1 MSPKLSAAFALLPEY
16 LGWHVLLS
24 FSALALGVA
33 ISLPLA
39 VAASRSARLRWPVL
53 AGASLIQTIP
63 SLALLA
69 LFYPL
74 LLALSTLS
82 RASLG
87 HGFSALGFLP
97 SLLALTLYSMLPIL
111 RNGAAGIL
119 GVDAAIR
126 EAADGVGMTP
136 RQRLFQVE
144 LPLAA
149 PVIMAGVRTAAVWTI
164 GAATLSTPVGQTS
177 LGNYIFAGLQT
188 ENWVFVLFGCA
199 ASAVLALAAD
209 QLLGL
214 IEAGTARR
222 SLRLVL
228 IGAAGLLIGV
238 AAAVAPLAGLGKAG
252 SYVVGAKNFSEQYI
266 LAELMARRLEK
277 AGAQVS
283 RKEDLGSAVAYRALA
298 AGEIDAYVDY
308 SGTLWTNVLGRKDN
322 PGRAEVLKQLT
333 AELKRRDGVLVLG
346 SLGFENAYALTMRPD
361 RARALGIASIADLA
375 RAAPKLTLGSD
386 LEFLSRPEWKA
397 VESAY
402 GLSFRAKRSYQP
414 TFMYRA
420 LMGGE
425 ADVISA
431 FSSDGRI
438 AADHLVILSDPK
450 GAIPPYDAVVLV
462 SPKRASDGRLLAAL
476 RPLIGKISVGAMQ
489 AANYSVDRDQGKAS
503 PAEAAE
509 GLERLLALS
518 GPFRRPITG
527 ERGLRALNAPGH

>member
-1 MSPKLSAAFALLPEY
+1 MNARLASAFALLPEY

-24 FSALALGVA
+24 FSALILGVA

-53 AGASLIQTIP
+53 ASASLIQTIP

-74 LLALSTLS
+74 LLALSALS
-82 RASLG
+82 QASLG
-87 HGFSALGFLP
+87 KGFSALGFLP

-119 GVDAAIR
+119 GVDAAIK
-126 EAADGVGMTP
+126 EAADGVGMTS

-199 ASAVLALAAD
+199 ASAGLALIAD

-214 IEAGTARR
+214 IEAGTRRR
-222 SLRLVL
+222 SLRLVAL
-228 IGAAGLLIGV
+228 GGLGLLIGV
-238 AAAVAPLAGLGKAG
+238 SLAVAPLLGAGKAG

-266 LAELMARRLEK
+266 LAELIAGRLEK
-277 AGAQVS
+277 ASAQVS

-298 AGEIDAYVDY
+298 AGELDVYVDY
-308 SGTLWTNVLGRKDN
+308 SGTLWTNVLNRKDN
-322 PGRAEVLKQLT
+322 PGRTEVLNKLT
-333 AELKRRDGVLVLG
+333 SELKRRDGVRVLG

-361 RARALGIASIADLA
+361 RAKALGVASITDLA
-375 RAAPKLTLGSD
+375 REAPKLTLGSD

-397 VESAY
+397 VEAAY
-402 GLSFRAKRSYQP
+402 GLRFKAKRSYQP

-420 LMGGE
+420 LEGGE

-438 AADHLVILSDPK
+438 AADKLVILADPK
-450 GAIPPYDAVVLV
+450 GAIPPYDAVVLI
-462 SPKRASDGRLLAAL
+462 SPKRAGDRRLVDAL
-476 RPLIGKISVGAMQ
+476 KPLIGAISVEAMQ
-489 AANYSVDRDQGKAS
+489 GANYSVDRDQGKVS
-503 PAEAAE
+503 PAEAA
-509 GLERLLALS
+509 
-518 GPFRRPITG
+518 
-527 ERGLRALNAPGH
+527 RALEARLAAPRS

>member
-1 MSPKLSAAFALLPEY
+1 MNERLAAAFALLPEY

-24 FSALALGVA
+24 ASALLLGVA

-39 VAASRSARLRWPVL
+39 VAASRSPRLRWPVL

-74 LLALSTLS
+74 LLALSALS
-82 RASLG
+82 QVTFG
-87 HGFSALGFLP
+87 KGFSALGFLP
-97 SLLALTLYSMLPIL
+97 SLLALTLYSMLPVL
-111 RNGAAGIL
+111 RNAAAAIL
-119 GVDAAIR
+119 GVDLAIR
-126 EAADGVGMTP
+126 EAADGVGMTS
-136 RQRLFQVE
+136 RQRLLQVE

-188 ENWVFVLFGCA
+188 ENWVYVLFGCA
-199 ASAVLALAAD
+199 ASAALALIAD

-214 IEAGTARR
+214 IEAGARR
-222 SLRLVL
+222 RSARLALV
-228 IGAAGLLIGV
+228 GAVGLLAGV
-238 AAAVAPLAGLGKAG
+238 ALAVWPLAGAGKAG
-252 SYVVGAKNFSEQYI
+252 AYVVGAKNFSEQYI
-266 LAELMARRLEK
+266 LAEVIAGRLQA

-298 AGEIDAYVDY
+298 AGELDVYVDY

-322 PGRAEVLKQLT
+322 PGRAEVLRQLT
-333 AELKRRDGVLVLG
+333 AQLKKRDGVVVLG
-346 SLGFENAYALTMRPD
+346 SLGFENAYAFVMRPD
-361 RARALGIASIADLA
+361 RARALGVASLSDLA
-375 RAAPKLTLGSD
+375 REAPKLTLGSD

-397 VESAY
+397 VDAAY
-402 GLSFRAKRSYQP
+402 GLGFRTRRSYQP

-420 LMGGE
+420 LAGGE

-438 AADHLVILSDPK
+438 AADRLVVLSDPRQ
-450 GAIPPYDAVVLV
+450 AVPPYDAIVLI
-462 SPKRASDGRLLAAL
+462 SPRRAGDRRLTGAL
-476 RPLIGKISVGAMQ
+476 TPLIGKVTVEAMR
-489 AANYSVDRDQGKAS
+489 AANYSVDRDQGKLS
-503 PAEAAE
+503 PAQAARV
-509 GLERLLALS
+509 LEKRL
-518 GPFRRPITG
+518 GR
-527 ERGLRALNAPGH
+527 

>member
-1 MSPKLSAAFALLPEY
+1 MSPRLASAFALLPEY

-24 FSALALGVA
+24 FSALVLGVA

-39 VAASRSARLRWPVL
+39 IAASRSPRLRWPVL

-74 LLALSTLS
+74 LLAVSALSL
-82 RASLG
+82 AILG
-87 HGFSALGFLP
+87 RGFSALGFLP

-119 GVDAAIR
+119 GVDAAVK
-126 EAADGVGMTP
+126 EAADGVGMTS

-144 LPLAA
+144 LPIAA

-188 ENWVFVLFGCA
+188 ENWVYVLFGCA

-214 IEAGTARR
+214 IEAGARKR
-222 SLRLVL
+222 SLRL
-228 IGAAGLLIGV
+228 AGLGALGLLAGV
-238 AAAVAPLAGLGKAG
+238 ALAVAPLAGTLIGLGKAG
-252 SYVVGAKNFSEQYI
+252 AYVVGAKNFSEQYI
-266 LAELMARRLEK
+266 LAELMADRLEK

-308 SGTLWTNVLGRKDN
+308 SGTLWTNVLNRKDN
-322 PGRAEVLKQLT
+322 PGRAQVLKELT
-333 AELKRRDGVLVLG
+333 AELKRRDGVVVLG

-361 RARALGIASIADLA
+361 RAKALGVASIADLA
-375 RAAPKLTLGSD
+375 REAPRLTLGSD
-386 LEFLSRPEWKA
+386 LEFLSRPEWRAVQTAYSLKFKA
-397 VESAY
+397 
-402 GLSFRAKRSYQP
+402 LRSYQP

-438 AADHLVILSDPK
+438 AADKLVILSDPK
-450 GAIPPYDAVVLV
+450 GAIPPYDAVVLI
-462 SPKRASDGRLLAAL
+462 SPRRAHDQRLIGAL
-476 RPLIGKISVGAMQ
+476 LPLIGKIGVQAMQ
-489 AANYSVDRDQGKAS
+489 AANYSVDRDAQKAS
-503 PAEAAE
+503 PAQAAQA
-509 GLERLLALS
+509 LERQILPS
-518 GPFRRPITG
+518 P
-527 ERGLRALNAPGH
+527 

>member
-1 MSPKLSAAFALLPEY
+1 MSPRLASAFALLPEY
-16 LGWHVLLS
+16 LGWHVMLS
-24 FSALALGVA
+24 FSALVLGA
-33 ISLPLA
+33 TISLPLA

-74 LLALSTLS
+74 LLAVSALSLQ
-82 RASLG
+82 AFG
-87 HGFSALGFLP
+87 KGFSALGFLP

-119 GVDAAIR
+119 GVDPAIK

-188 ENWVFVLFGCA
+188 ENWVYVLFGCA
-199 ASAVLALAAD
+199 ASAGLALIAD

-214 IEAGTARR
+214 IEAGTRRR
-222 SLRLVL
+222 SLGLVAV
-228 IGAAGLLIGV
+228 GAAGLIAGV
-238 AAAVAPLAGLGKAG
+238 ALAVAPLALAG
-252 SYVVGAKNFSEQYI
+252 QQGAYVIGAKNFSEQYI
-266 LAELMARRLEK
+266 LAELMADRLERTGAK
-277 AGAQVS
+277 AS

-298 AGEIDAYVDY
+298 AGELDAYVDY
-308 SGTLWTNVLGRKDN
+308 SGTLWANVLGRKDN

-333 AELKRRDGVLVLG
+333 AELKRRDGVTVLG

-361 RARALGIASIADLA
+361 RAKALGVASIEDLA
-375 RAAPKLTLGSD
+375 RVAPKLTLGSD

-397 VESAY
+397 VEAAY
-402 GLSFRAKRSYQP
+402 GLRFKAQRSYQP

-420 LMGGE
+420 LEGGE

-438 AADHLVILSDPK
+438 AADKLVILSDPK
-450 GAIPPYDAVVLV
+450 GAIPPYDAVVLI
-462 SPKRASDGRLLAAL
+462 SPRRAADRRLIGAL
-476 RPLIGKISVGAMQ
+476 QPLIGRIGLATMQ
-489 AANYSVDRDQGKAS
+489 AANYSVDRDRDKAS
-503 PAEAAE
+503 PAQAAQA
-509 GLERLLALS
+509 LERQILPS
-518 GPFRRPITG
+518 P
-527 ERGLRALNAPGH
+527 

>member
-1 MSPKLSAAFALLPEY
+1 MSGRVAQAWGLLPEY
-16 LGWHVLLS
+16 LAWHVLLS
-24 FSALALGVA
+24 ASALVLGLL

-53 AGASLIQTIP
+53 AFAGLIQTIP

-74 LLALSTLS
+74 LLALSALS
-82 RASLG
+82 QTVFG
-87 HGFSALGFLP
+87 QGFSALGFLP

-111 RNGAAGIL
+111 RTGTAGIL
-119 GVDAAIR
+119 GVDPAVR

-144 LPLAA
+144 LPLAM

-199 ASAVLALAAD
+199 ASAALAMTVD

-214 IEAGTARR
+214 IETGAARR
-222 SLRLVL
+222 KRGLM
-228 IGAAGLLIGV
+228 IAGAALLVVGV
-238 AAAVAPLAGLGKAG
+238 LAALTPLAALGKPS

-266 LAELMARRLEK
+266 LAEVMAERLERS
-277 AGAQVS
+277 GAHVS

-298 AGEIDAYVDY
+298 AGELDVYVDY
-308 SGTLWTNVLGRKDN
+308 SGTLWTNVLKREDN
-322 PGRAEVLKQLT
+322 PGRAQVL
-333 AELKRRDGVLVLG
+333 AELTTELKKRDGVVVLG
-346 SLGFENAYALTMRPD
+346 SLGFENAYAFAMRAD
-361 RARALGIASIADLA
+361 RAKALGIVRLADLA
-375 RAAPKLTLGSD
+375 RQAPRLTLGSD

-397 VESAY
+397 VDAAY
-402 GLSFRAKRSYQP
+402 DFNFKKERSFQP

-420 LMGGE
+420 LSGGE

-438 AADHLVILSDPK
+438 SADKLVVLTDPK
-450 GAIPPYDAVVLV
+450 GALPPYDAVILI
-462 SPKRASDGRLLAAL
+462 SPKRAGDERLLAAL
-476 RPLIGKISVGAMQ
+476 RPLIGSISVEAMRS
-489 AANYSVDRDQGKAS
+489 ANYAVDRDQGKVS
-503 PAEAAE
+503 PAEAA
-509 GLERLLALS
+509 
-518 GPFRRPITG
+518 
-527 ERGLRALNAPGH
+527 RALHP

>member
-24 FSALALGVA
+24 FSALVLGVA

-39 VAASRSARLRWPVL
+39 IAASRSARLRWPVL

-74 LLALSTLS
+74 LLALSSLAKAT
-82 RASLG
+82 LG

-111 RNGAAGIL
+111 RNGAAAIL
-119 GVDAAIR
+119 GVDPAIK
-126 EAADGVGMTP
+126 EAADGVGMTSA
-136 RQRLFQVE
+136 QRLWQVE

-188 ENWVFVLFGCA
+188 ENWVYVLFGCA

-214 IEAGTARR
+214 IEVGTRKR
-222 SLRLVL
+222 SPRLVL
-228 IGAAGLLIGV
+228 IGVGVLLAGV
-238 AAAVAPLAGLGKAG
+238 ALAVAPLAAGLDRTQA
-252 SYVVGAKNFSEQYI
+252 YTVGAKNFSEQYI
-266 LAELMARRLEK
+266 MAELMAGRLEK

-283 RKEDLGSAVAYRALA
+283 RKEDLGSAVAYRARA
-298 AGEIDAYVDY
+298 AGELDAYVDY
-308 SGTLWTNVLGRKDN
+308 SGTLWTNALNRKDN

-333 AELKRRDGVLVLG
+333 AELEKRDGVTVLG

-361 RARALGIASIADLA
+361 RAAALHIASIADLA
-375 RAAPKLTLGSD
+375 REAPKLTLGSD

-397 VESAY
+397 VQGAY
-402 GLSFRAKRSYQP
+402 DLKFKTQRSYQP

-438 AADHLVILSDPK
+438 AADKLVILTDPK
-450 GAIPPYDAVVLV
+450 GAIPPYDAVVLI
-462 SPKRASDGRLLAAL
+462 SPKRAHDKRLIGAL
-476 RPLIGKISVGAMQ
+476 QPLIGKISVAQMQ
-489 AANYSVDRDQGKAS
+489 AANLSVDRDQAKAS
-503 PAEAAE
+503 PAEAA
-509 GLERLLALS
+509 
-518 GPFRRPITG
+518 
-527 ERGLRALNAPGH
+527 RALDAQLGR